1 MKLKLIKI
9 CAVFGILGI
18 FAGCSDNVPPQQEKP
33 QEKQQEKTTEKKSAD
48 SELHSPEDR
57 RSVMTNG
64 IPPRFEDF
72 EKDKK

>member
-33 QEKQQEKTTEKKSAD
+33 QEKQQEKTVETENVV
-48 SELHSPEDR
+48 SEQSNQRETDDYRTL
-57 RSVMTNG
+57 G
-64 IPPRFEDF
+64 IPRRDYESR
-72 EKDKK
+72 

>member
-9 CAVFGILGI
+9 CAALGILGI
-18 FAGCSDNVPPQQEKP
+18 FAGCSDNVPPPQEKP
-33 QEKQQEKTTEKKSAD
+33 QEKQQEKTAEKKRAD

-57 RSVMTNG
+57 SFILSGVPLR
-64 IPPRFEDF
+64 PEDY

>member
-33 QEKQQEKTTEKKSAD
+33 QEKQQEKTTEKS
-48 SELHSPEDR
+48 
-57 RSVMTNG
+57 
-64 IPPRFEDF
+64 
-72 EKDKK
+72 